1 VASISR
7 SLIIST
13 IFNNLE
19 QKMTVFLD
27 YQRGDQFLN
36 NLEVMSKNGKI
47 FGKNKLNLI
56 TSVPGSHMGKEDVL
70 TGPLLV

>member
-1 VASISR
+1 
-7 SLIIST
+7 
-13 IFNNLE
+13 
-19 QKMTVFLD
+19 MTVFLD

-36 NLEVMSKNGKI
+36 NLAIVMSKNGKI

-70 TGPLLV
+70 IGPLLV